1 MRLSAFRASVGLSC
15 SLAIGAFAQTS
26 LPSSASGNIAGIVL
40 DAGENSPLRRA
51 VVTLSTVE
59 AQPQDAVAWTDAN
72 GRFSFG
78 YLPAG
83 RYQIRV
89 TKDGYQPAAYN
100 GAGNP
105 NRPAETIQL
114 AAGESRSGLMLRL
127 KLISSIDG
135 VVLDE
140 DGDPLP
146 GIQVLVMRPEFRRGR
161 RKLMPGPMAMTDR
174 TGHYRLSGL
183 VGGLYAVAVNSVNRP
198 AVKIHPEATAG
209 EPQQQY
215 SYGAQYYPGAD
226 RAESATLIAVQ
237 PGQEISSIDF
247 RLRAQPAVAIE
258 GKVMVPPAVSV
269 KDVLLNIASES
280 FANRM
285 MGTNGGSTPDYH
297 FVSAQL
303 PPGPYILLAQATID
317 GKPYRGV
324 QRIDVEPQ
332 GPHDFAIALEA
343 SIELSGSV
351 SVEGPDAGKQASYTV
366 NLAPGDDIPWRGQPL
381 RANVN
386 KDGSFKISGVPPG
399 IWDINAGP
407 IPSSGYIKSMRLGDQ
422 DVLTEDMTI
431 RPTTSEPLK
440 IVFSTRAATF
450 QGDVLQGDQPTRAV
464 VLLAPEA
471 KLRHMIGFYRFA
483 TADEKGHF
491 EINRARPGE
500 YRLFAFE
507 DLDQKSIQD
516 PDFLKPF
523 ERYGMPVTLR
533 EGPNDSQKLSLIPP
547 ARPAGAQ
554 PAGPQ
559 P

>member
-1 MRLSAFRASVGLSC
+1 MRFSVFRASVGLSC
-15 SLAIGAFAQTS
+15 SLAIGALAQ
-26 LPSSASGNIAGIVL
+26 SSPPAAASGNIAGVVL

-51 VVTLSTVE
+51 IVTLSTVE

-83 RYQIRV
+83 RYQLRV

-105 NRPAETIQL
+105 NRPPETIQL
-114 AAGESRSGLMLRL
+114 AAGESRSGLLLRL
-127 KLISSIDG
+127 KLISSING

-161 RKLMPGPMAMTDR
+161 RKLVPGPVAMTDR

-183 VGGLYAVAVNSVNRP
+183 VGGQYAVAVNSVNRQ

-226 RAESATLIAVQ
+226 RTDAATLIAVQ
-237 PGQEISSIDF
+237 PGQEISQIDF
-247 RLRAQPAVAIE
+247 RLQARPAALIG
-258 GKVMVPPAVSV
+258 GKIIIPANAGSV
-269 KDVLLNIASES
+269 KDVSVRIMSQDLG
-280 FANRM
+280 NRM
-285 MGTNGGSTPDYH
+285 AMGAGAPPPDYN
-297 FVSAQL
+297 FRGPQL
-303 PPGPYILLAQATID
+303 APGSYLLVAQATIESR
-317 GKPYRGV
+317 PYRGV
-324 QRIDVEPQ
+324 QMIDLGPQ
-332 GPHDFAIALEA
+332 GLHDIAIPIEA
-343 SIELSGSV
+343 SVDLTGSV
-351 SVEGPDAGKQASYTV
+351 SVEGPDAGKHAASFVTLV
-366 NLAPGDDIPWRGQPL
+366 PGDDIPWNAPPL

-386 KDGSFKISGVPPG
+386 KDGSFKIPAVPPG

-407 IPSSGYIKSMRLGDQ
+407 IPSNGYIKSMRLGDQ
-422 DVLTEDMTI
+422 DVLTQDMTI
-431 RPTTSEPLK
+431 RPSTSEPLK

-471 KLRHMIGFYRFA
+471 KLRHMLGFYRFA
-483 TADEKGHF
+483 TTDEKGHF

-500 YRLFAFE
+500 FRLFAFE
-507 DLDQKSIQD
+507 DLDQQSIQD

-523 ERYGMPVTLR
+523 ERYGVAVTLR
-533 EGPNDSQKLSLIPP
+533 EGPNDSQRLSLIP
-547 ARPAGAQ
+547 AIRPAGAQ
-554 PAGPQ
+554 Q
-559 P
+559 

>member
-1 MRLSAFRASVGLSC
+1 MRFRAFRASVGLSC

-26 LPSSASGNIAGIVL
+26 LPSAASGNIAGIVL

-105 NRPAETIQL
+105 NRPPETIQL
-114 AAGESRSGLMLRL
+114 AVGESRSGLMLRL
-127 KLISSIDG
+127 KLISSING

-146 GIQVLVMRPEFRRGR
+146 GVQVLVMRPEFRRGR

-183 VGGLYAVAVNSVNRP
+183 VGGQYAVAVNSLNRA
-198 AVKIHPEATAG
+198 AVKIHPEASAG

-237 PGQEISSIDF
+237 PGQEISQIDF
-247 RLRAQPAVAIE
+247 RLQARPAALIG
-258 GKVMVPPAVSV
+258 GKIIIPANAGSV
-269 KDVLLNIASES
+269 KDVSVRIMSQDLG
-280 FANRM
+280 NRM
-285 MGTNGGSTPDYH
+285 AMGAGAPPPDYN
-297 FVSAQL
+297 FRGPQL
-303 PPGPYILLAQATID
+303 APGSYLLVAQATIESR
-317 GKPYRGV
+317 PYRGV
-324 QRIDVEPQ
+324 QMIDLGPQ
-332 GPHDFAIALEA
+332 GLHDIAIPIEA
-343 SIELSGSV
+343 SVDLTGSV
-351 SVEGPDAGKQASYTV
+351 SVEGPDAGKHAASFVTLV
-366 NLAPGDDIPWRGQPL
+366 PGDDIPWNAPPL

-386 KDGSFKISGVPPG
+386 KDGSFKITGVPPG
-399 IWDINAGP
+399 VWDINAGP

-422 DVLTEDMTI
+422 DVLTEEMMI
-431 RPTTSEPLK
+431 RPSTAEPLK
-440 IVFSTRAATF
+440 IVLSTRAATLE
-450 QGDVLQGDQPTRAV
+450 GDVVQGDQPTRAAI
-464 VLLAPEA
+464 LLAPDG
-471 KLRHMIGFYRFA
+471 KFRRVTSFNRFA
-483 TADEKGHF
+483 VADDKGHF
-491 EINRARPGE
+491 EIKNATPGE
-500 YRLFAFE
+500 YRLYAFE
-507 DLDQKSIQD
+507 ELDQRSIQD

-523 ERYGMPVTLR
+523 ERFGVPVTLR
-533 EGPNDSQKLSLIPP
+533 EGPNDSQKLSLIP
-547 ARPAGAQ
+547 AMR

>member
-1 MRLSAFRASVGLSC
+1 MRFRAFRASVGLSC

-26 LPSSASGNIAGIVL
+26 LPSAASGNIAGIVL

-89 TKDGYQPAAYN
+89 TKDGYRPAAYN

-105 NRPAETIQL
+105 NRPPETIQL
-114 AAGESRSGLMLRL
+114 AVGESRSGLMLRL
-127 KLISSIDG
+127 KLISSING

-146 GIQVLVMRPEFRRGR
+146 GVQVLVMRPEFRRGR

-183 VGGLYAVAVNSVNRP
+183 VGGQYAVAVNSLNRA
-198 AVKIHPEATAG
+198 AVKIHPEASAG

-237 PGQEISSIDF
+237 PGQEISQIDF
-247 RLRAQPAVAIE
+247 RLQARPAALIG
-258 GKVMVPPAVSV
+258 GKIIIPANAGSV
-269 KDVLLNIASES
+269 KDVSVRIMSQDLG
-280 FANRM
+280 NRM
-285 MGTNGGSTPDYH
+285 AMGAGAPPPDYN
-297 FVSAQL
+297 FRGPQL
-303 PPGPYILLAQATID
+303 APGSYLLVAQATIESR
-317 GKPYRGV
+317 PYRGV
-324 QRIDVEPQ
+324 QMIDLGPQ
-332 GPHDFAIALEA
+332 GLHDIAIPIEA
-343 SIELSGSV
+343 SVDLTGSV
-351 SVEGPDAGKQASYTV
+351 SVEGPDAGKHAASFVTLV
-366 NLAPGDDIPWRGQPL
+366 PGDDIPWNAPPL

-386 KDGSFKISGVPPG
+386 KDGSFKITGVPPG
-399 IWDINAGP
+399 VWDINAGP

-422 DVLTEDMTI
+422 DVLTEEMMI
-431 RPTTSEPLK
+431 RPSTAEPLK
-440 IVFSTRAATF
+440 IVLSTRAATLE
-450 QGDVLQGDQPTRAV
+450 GDVVQGDQPTRAAI
-464 VLLAPEA
+464 LLAPDG
-471 KLRHMIGFYRFA
+471 KFRRVTSFNRFA
-483 TADEKGHF
+483 VADDKGHF
-491 EINRARPGE
+491 EIKNATPGE
-500 YRLFAFE
+500 YRLYAFE
-507 DLDQKSIQD
+507 ELDQRSIQD

-523 ERYGMPVTLR
+523 ERFGVPVTLR
-533 EGPNDSQKLSLIPP
+533 EGPNDSQKLSLIP
-547 ARPAGAQ
+547 AMR